1 MIEIHG
7 NLPANQAQTSVP
19 LTHRTSKAIEAAK
32 IAAAKQTPAVSEQDL
47 DRVFREQVPELLTT
61 TNAKLQLDIDQGSG
75 EVIGRIV
82 DRDSG
87 ETIKQI
93 PSEDMLRLISRT
105 KELLGAL
112 YDNSV

>member
-1 MIEIHG
+1 MIEVHG
-7 NLPANQAQTSVP
+7 NTPPNQAQSSAP

-32 IAAAKQTPAVSEQDL
+32 TAATKQTPAVSEQDL
-47 DRVFREQVPELLTT
+47 DRVFREQIPELRASA
-61 TNAKLQLDIDQGSG
+61 NAKLQLDIDQVSG
-75 EVIGRIV
+75 EVVGRII
-82 DRDSG
+82 DKTSG